1 MAGSSA
7 KIKIKGITGNWMDN
21 LRNRF
26 KKLMLECGK
35 NYKFI
40 TLENKNTYKY
50 PLTNMSTIQTFNG

>member
-7 KIKIKGITGNWMDN
+7 KIKIKGITGNCMDN

-26 KKLMLECGK
+26 EKLMFKCGQ

-40 TLENKNTYKY
+40 PFENKNTYKY
-50 PLTNMSTIQTFNG
+50 PLTNLYTIQIFNG